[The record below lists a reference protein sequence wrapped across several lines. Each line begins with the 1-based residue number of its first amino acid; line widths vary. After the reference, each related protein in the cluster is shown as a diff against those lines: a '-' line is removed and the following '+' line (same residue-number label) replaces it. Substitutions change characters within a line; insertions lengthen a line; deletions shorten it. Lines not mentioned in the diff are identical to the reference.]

1 MPVSTM
7 QLTPIP
13 PYDFARTIAAAR
25 TLYVAAHIQN
35 ETLRRVIRVGE
46 SLALIEVVSV
56 GTVDQPRLHVEVLAA
71 DGSLDEAALI
81 AKVRRVLNLDG
92 DVRPFYDYARR
103 DPVLWA
109 TVERVYGLHSLQA
122 DTLFE
127 ALALTMI
134 EQQIA
139 LRQAQIGERWLL
151 QWAGEALT
159 YQGDTYYAFPSAA
172 RLAAATVDDLLP
184 LKITFGRMQRLI
196 DAARLAESL
205 EALRDQPNAIAYDAL
220 LKLKGVGHWTAAWTL
235 IRAQGHYR
243 YVGSADVALRA
254 AVNFYYHG
262 LSGRADRALTDQTF
276 EQYGEFAGLATYYT
290 LMRWAFERYPEL
302 YL

>member
-1 MPVSTM
+1 MI
-7 QLTPIP
+7 QLSPIP
-13 PYDFARTIAAAR
+13 PYDFARTIAGAR
-25 TLYVAAHIQN
+25 TLYVAARVQN
-35 ETLRRVIRVGE
+35 GTFRRVIRVGD
-46 SLALIEVVSV
+46 SLALIEVVSL
-56 GTVDQPRLHVEVLAA
+56 GTDDDPRLQVEVLASN
-71 DGSLDEAALI
+71 GSLDEAALI
-81 AKVRRVLNLDG
+81 AKVRRVVNADIDL
-92 DVRPFYDYARR
+92 RPFYQYAQR
-103 DPVLWA
+103 DPVLWQ

-139 LRQAQIGERWLL
+139 LKQAQIGERWLI
-151 QWAGEALT
+151 QWAGELLT

-172 RLAAATVDDLLP
+172 RLAAASVNDLLP
-184 LKITFGRMQRLI
+184 LKITFARMQRLI
-196 DAARLAESL
+196 DAAGLREQL
-205 EALRDQPNAIAYDAL
+205 EALRDQPNPVAYDGL
-220 LKLKGVGHWTAAWTL
+220 MRLKGVGHWTAAWTL
-235 IRAQGHYR
+235 IRAQGRYR

-302 YL
+302 YA